1 MSSTYASSLDLVERG
16 LDELAAVDPVYRTT
30 GDEKELLLR
39 TTRLISRL
47 ECERLRVLPAADDV
61 AETTGDRS
69 TAAWLATQTRDN
81 HGTAR
86 RASALASS
94 LSSEWAWTA
103 EALGAAS

>member
-61 AETTGDRS
+61 AETTGGRS

-81 HGTAR
+81 HGT
-86 RASALASS
+86 
-94 LSSEWAWTA
+94 
-103 EALGAAS
+103 